1 MLSLYYVKSKIPVP
15 MDITLMTVLSLLLNF
30 LNSNNYNTMK
40 NNPLLNCDSEKGV
53 CEILEAPSNESSAAQ
68 FEAIKTDKIRIIY
81 FTDPICSSCWGIE
94 AQLRKFKLEYGN
106 SVDIEYC
113 MGGLLPSWDIYN
125 SGGISKPSDVA
136 GHWEEV
142 SPHYKMPIDGGVWI
156 EDPLNS
162 SYPPSIAFKAA
173 QMQDDKKAVVF
184 LRIIREMV
192 FLDKLNIT
200 KTEHLEKAAAK
211 AKLDVAQWKEDYESK
226 AQIEFKKDLDLGRQL
241 GVRGFP
247 TLIFVKDD
255 EMLDILYGFKPYEEF
270 ERRIKKIDPKTDK
283 KEYSAEWQNLFA
295 VYPTLTTQE
304 FAVLSNISF
313 EKSQEFLLNLS
324 SENKLKRKQVKNG
337 DLWILNSNAN

>member
-1 MLSLYYVKSKIPVP
+1 
-15 MDITLMTVLSLLLNF
+15 MDITIITFLSLLLN
-30 LNSNNYNTMK
+30 LINPNNSSMNK
-40 NNPLLNCDSEKGV
+40 NPLLNCDYEKGV
-53 CEILEAPSNESSAAQ
+53 CEVLETPTGETSSDQ
-68 FEAIKTDKIRIIY
+68 IKDLATDKITIIY

-94 AQLRKFKLEYGN
+94 PQLRKLKLEYGDYI
-106 SVDIEYC
+106 DIDYR

-136 GHWEEV
+136 VHWEEV
-142 SPHYKMPIDGGVWI
+142 SPYYKMPIDGGVWL

-173 QMQDDKKAVVF
+173 QMQDKNKAITF

-200 KTEHLEKAAAK
+200 KNEHLEKAVSL
-211 AKLDVAQWKEDYESK
+211 AKLNVDQWKEDYEST
-226 AQIEFKKDLDLGRQL
+226 AQLEFKKDLDLGRQI

-255 EMLDILYGFKPYEEF
+255 EMLDVLYGSKPYADF
-270 ERRIKKIDPKTDK
+270 EHRIKKIKPDAK
-283 KEYSAEWQNLFA
+283 KNTYSTEWEKLFA

-313 EKSQEFLLNLS
+313 EKAQEVLQGLTDNRKLN
-324 SENKLKRKQVKNG
+324 RKKIKNG
-337 DLWILNSNAN
+337 DLWISNTIK

>member
-1 MLSLYYVKSKIPVP
+1 MLSLYYVKSKILVP

-106 SVDIEYC
+106 SVDIEYR

-173 QMQDDKKAVVF
+173 QMQDEKKAVVF

-200 KTEHLEKAAAK
+200 KTEHLEKAAAM

-324 SENKLKRKQVKNG
+324 SENKLKHKQVKNG

>member
-1 MLSLYYVKSKIPVP
+1 
-15 MDITLMTVLSLLLNF
+15 MDTALMTVLSILLNF
-30 LNSNNYNTMK
+30 FNANHFNTMN
-40 NNPLLNCDSEKGV
+40 NNPLLNCDYEKGV
-53 CEILEAPSNESSAAQ
+53 CEILETPADESSAAE
-68 FEAIKTDKIRIIY
+68 FTTAKSDKIKIIY
-81 FTDPICSSCWGIE
+81 YTDPICSSCWGIE
-94 AQLRKFKLEYGN
+94 AQLRKFKLEYGEA
-106 SVDIEYC
+106 VEIDYR

-142 SPHYKMPIDGGVWI
+142 SPHYKMPIDGGVWL

-173 QMQDDKKAVVF
+173 QMQNQKKANVF
-184 LRIIREMV
+184 LRILREMV

-200 KTEHLEKAAAK
+200 KDEHLEKAAAL
-211 AKLDVAQWKEDYESK
+211 AKLDVAQWKDDYESK
-226 AQIEFKKDLDLGRQL
+226 AQIEFKKDLDLGKQL

-255 EMLDILYGFKPYEEF
+255 EMLDVLYGFKPYEEF
-270 ERRIKKIDPKTDK
+270 EKRVKKIDRETK
-283 KEYSAEWQNLFA
+283 KNEYSTDWQNLFA

-313 EKSQEFLLNLS
+313 EKSQEFLLNLNT
-324 SENKLKRKQVKNG
+324 EKKLERKEIKNG
-337 DLWILNSNAN
+337 DLWILNSNSN

>member
-1 MLSLYYVKSKIPVP
+1 M
-15 MDITLMTVLSLLLNF
+15 N
-30 LNSNNYNTMK
+30 
-40 NNPLLNCDSEKGV
+40 NNPLLNCDYEKGV
-53 CEILEAPSNESSAAQ
+53 CEILETPNAETSSAQ
-68 FEAIKTDKIRIIY
+68 LETNKTDRITIIY
-81 FTDPICSSCWGIE
+81 YTDPICSSCWGIE
-94 AQLRKFKLEYGN
+94 PQLRKLKLEYGQAI
-106 SVDIEYC
+106 DIDYR

-142 SPHYKMPIDGGVWI
+142 SPHYKMPIDGDVWV

-173 QMQDDKKAVVF
+173 QMQDKKKAIVF

-200 KTEHLEKAAAK
+200 KTEHLEKAATL
-211 AKLDVAQWKEDYESK
+211 AKLDVSQWKDDYESK

-247 TLIFVKDD
+247 TLMFVKD
-255 EMLDILYGFKPYEEF
+255 EEIIDILYGFKPYDDF
-270 ERRIKKIDPKTDK
+270 EKRIKKLNPEVQKN
-283 KEYSAEWQNLFA
+283 EYSSDWQNLFA
-295 VYPTLTTQE
+295 IYPTLTTQE

-324 SENKLKRKQVKNG
+324 NENKLSRKKLKNG
-337 DLWILNSNAN
+337 DLWISLKNN

>member
-1 MLSLYYVKSKIPVP
+1 MLSLYYVKSKISIP

-53 CEILEAPSNESSAAQ
+53 CEILEAPTNESSAAQ
-68 FEAIKTDKIRIIY
+68 FEAIKTDKNRIIY

-106 SVDIEYC
+106 SVDIEYR

-173 QMQDDKKAVVF
+173 QMQDEKKAVVF

-283 KEYSAEWQNLFA
+283 KRIFCRMAKFIRSLSYSYDSGICCTF
-295 VYPTLTTQE
+295 
-304 FAVLSNISF
+304 
-313 EKSQEFLLNLS
+313 
-324 SENKLKRKQVKNG
+324 
-337 DLWILNSNAN
+337 